1 MAKRAVVAVHGI
13 GQHQPYEMSS
23 ALAQGLVRI
32 ARERGVV
39 AAVEE
44 IVPAPLPGGAP
55 SPGRIYRI
63 VTSADPDT
71 FVDLYE
77 AYWAPLTAGLTS
89 FAGIVWWLFLNTFI
103 PSRLLARPTVKT
115 LFDVG
120 VSALTLAII
129 GAAYYLL
136 FGAFLQTTS
145 AVARAVANPGASL
158 GAGGALAALAAP
170 AAAAPVYLPNVSL
183 DFGRGVAGTAA
194 SWHILSAGWSA
205 PARLPLGVL
214 SIDTLGR
221 ILSPV
226 TLVWLLATA
235 AGVYALFQFV
245 YRLGAVAVDP
255 GDFTKH
261 ACGNAVILAASAA
274 VYLLALGAVTPEFFT
289 YGYVYVGFRLV
300 NLSVR
305 KYFVEYLGDI
315 EVYVGRDSKSA
326 RFTAQEGIRG
336 RAVDAVRSALMSREN
351 YAEVVVLGHSLGS
364 VVGLDAIRELR
375 RQAGAALAA
384 EDFRRLSTFV
394 TFGSPLEKTRFFFD
408 RVSPQNGSRWTEFLR
423 DVQQTFIALIP
434 RSGGAPEA
442 EAAVSTAAPATEA
455 HRIRWLNYWYFADVI
470 ANSLDSYNDRRFP
483 DLVRT
488 TRLPQPGP
496 SPWVHSA
503 YFDDDRFLRPVYAML
518 FS

>member
-1 MAKRAVVAVHGI
+1 
-13 GQHQPYEMSS
+13 
-23 ALAQGLVRI
+23 
-32 ARERGVV
+32 
-39 AAVEE
+39 
-44 IVPAPLPGGAP
+44 
-55 SPGRIYRI
+55 
-63 VTSADPDT
+63 
-71 FVDLYE
+71 
-77 AYWAPLTAGLTS
+77 
-89 FAGIVWWLFLNTFI
+89 
-103 PSRLLARPTVKT
+103 
-115 LFDVG
+115 
-120 VSALTLAII
+120 
-129 GAAYYLL
+129 
-136 FGAFLQTTS
+136 
-145 AVARAVANPGASL
+145 
-158 GAGGALAALAAP
+158 
-170 AAAAPVYLPNVSL
+170 
-183 DFGRGVAGTAA
+183 
-194 SWHILSAGWSA
+194 
-205 PARLPLGVL
+205 
-214 SIDTLGR
+214 
-221 ILSPV
+221 
-226 TLVWLLATA
+226 
-235 AGVYALFQFV
+235 
-245 YRLGAVAVDP
+245 
-255 GDFTKH
+255 
-261 ACGNAVILAASAA
+261 
-274 VYLLALGAVTPEFFT
+274 
-289 YGYVYVGFRLV
+289 
-300 NLSVR
+300 
-305 KYFVEYLGDI
+305 
-315 EVYVGRDSKSA
+315 
-326 RFTAQEGIRG
+326 
-336 RAVDAVRSALMSREN
+336 MSREN